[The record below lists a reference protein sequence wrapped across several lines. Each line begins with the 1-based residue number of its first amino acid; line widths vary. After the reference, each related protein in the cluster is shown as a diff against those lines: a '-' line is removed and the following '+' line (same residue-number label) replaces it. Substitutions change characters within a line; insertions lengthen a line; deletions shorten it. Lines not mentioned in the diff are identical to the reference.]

1 MKPHTLPVK
10 RRPVPKGIFKRL
22 RAVTGNRKQRVAAT
36 ASPDMEME
44 DGSSKIAR
52 ALTIIFLIHIVA
64 IGLIFV
70 HRKFLDGRTQE
81 EPKSAKVVA
90 QEAIP
95 AVASPPVRSDLPKFA
110 KGAPTTSAIAGDNY
124 ARIAARFGVDENDL
138 RLANKHAEIIP
149 GLILLIPP
157 KRPVVAEPQELA
169 SNRDVEPAEKDSGLV
184 PAVDVS
190 DAPRARLVKPN
201 VGRSSQTAGT
211 TAAVAASGKTYVVQ
225 SGDSVWR
232 IANRYKVSQDALMK
246 ANGISDA
253 RKIKVGMS
261 LSIPR

>member
-36 ASPDMEME
+36 AASDMEME

-70 HRKFLDGRTQE
+70 HRKFLDGRTPD
-81 EPKSAKVVA
+81 EPKTAKIAA
-90 QEAIP
+90 QEQI
-95 AVASPPVRSDLPKFA
+95 PPVATAPPRLDLPKLA
-110 KGAPTTSAIAGDNY
+110 KGAAAITVVAGDNY
-124 ARIAARFGVDENDL
+124 SRIATRLGVDEGDL
-138 RLANKHAEIIP
+138 RLLNGHAEIVP
-149 GLILLIPP
+149 GLILKIPP
-157 KRPVVAEPQELA
+157 KRAVVVVPQELA
-169 SNRDVEPAEKDSGLV
+169 SNQDVEPAEVDGGLV

-190 DAPRARLVKPN
+190 DAPKARVVKPN
-201 VGRSSQTAGT
+201 ISHPAKS
-211 TAAVAASGKTYVVQ
+211 AATPAPVVASGKTYVVQ
-225 SGDSVWR
+225 NGDSVWR
-232 IANRYKVSQDALMK
+232 IANRYKVSQEALMK

>member
-36 ASPDMEME
+36 ASADMEME

-70 HRKFLDGRTQE
+70 HRKFLDGRVQE
-81 EPKSAKVVA
+81 EPKTAKVAA

-95 AVASPPVRSDLPKFA
+95 AVASTPPRLDLPKLA
-110 KGAPTTSAIAGDNY
+110 KGAAVTTVVAGDNY
-124 ARIAARFGVDENDL
+124 SRIAARLGVDEGDL
-138 RLANKHAEIIP
+138 KLLNKHAEIVP

-157 KRPVVAEPQELA
+157 KRPVVAAPQELA
-169 SNRDVEPAEKDSGLV
+169 SNRDVEPAEDDGGLV

-190 DAPRARLVKPN
+190 DAPKARLVKPN
-201 VGRSSQTAGT
+201 VPHSAKS
-211 TAAVAASGKTYVVQ
+211 AASPAPVVASGKTYVVQ
-225 SGDSVWR
+225 KGDNVWR
-232 IANRYKVSQDALMK
+232 IAARYKVSQDALMK
-246 ANGISDA
+246 VNGISDA